1 MYCIASKEQIIEG
14 LQKAAGIIP
23 TRTGAAY
30 LRSLWLKAEAGALTL
45 MATDASIE
53 FTGTYAVN
61 VKEDGLIGVNGRAF
75 VDLVRKLP
83 QGDLCMRLDKET
95 GAFLLEQGRRSYKL
109 PVSDSAWFQPLSGF
123 PGDGAVTWSGDFFHE
138 IIDRVAFCISDDEAA
153 DAIACLC
160 LKPRADQRI
169 DACGLNG
176 HQFAVTTFAHDDLHA
191 SLPAEG
197 LLIQKKYVSELRK
210 WLATDEIELSITEK
224 RLFVRN
230 GDGRETISLPRSGH
244 TYPDYSTFLNRLSG
258 SDGAVSHLNLDR
270 RECQEA
276 LDRLSIFNTDND
288 RCTYFELHAQ
298 EAVLSAS
305 GQETGSA
312 TESLEVTYDGAIDR
326 IAFPTKNLMD
336 ILTHYQSEK
345 LDLTLTGPEGPCGIG
360 GSEDPDYSVLIM
372 PMKIVAQQ
380 YYEAE

>member
-1 MYCIASKEQIIEG
+1 MYCIVNKEQIIDG

-30 LRSLWLKAEAGALTL
+30 LRSLWLKAEAGSLTL

-53 FTGTYAVN
+53 FTGTYAVD
-61 VKEDGLIGVNGRAF
+61 VREEGLTGVNGRAF

-83 QGDLCMRLDKET
+83 QGELRLRLDKDS
-95 GAFLLEQGRRSYKL
+95 GALLLEQGRRSYKL
-109 PVSDSAWFQPLSGF
+109 PVSEAAWFQPLSAF
-123 PGDGAVTWSGDFFHE
+123 PAEGGVAWAGDFFQE
-138 IIDRVAFCISDDEAA
+138 TIDRVAFCISDDEAA

-160 LKPRADQRI
+160 LKPRSDKRI

-191 SLPAEG
+191 CLPAEG
-197 LLIQKKYVSELRK
+197 LLIQKKYVGELRK
-210 WLATDEIELSITEK
+210 WLATDEIEVNITEK
-224 RLFVRN
+224 RLFVRS
-230 GDGRETISLPRSGH
+230 GDGRETISVPRSGH
-244 TYPDYSTFLNRLSG
+244 TYPDYSAFLGRLSG
-258 SDGAVSHLNLDR
+258 AGGAVSHLHLDR
-270 RECQEA
+270 RECQDA

-288 RCTYFELHAQ
+288 RCTYFELHQQ
-298 EAVLSAS
+298 EVVLSAS

-312 TESLEVTYDGAIDR
+312 TESLEVTYDGSIER
-326 IAFPTKNLMD
+326 IAFPTRNLMD
-336 ILTHYQSEK
+336 ILTHYQSEN

-360 GSEDPDYSVLIM
+360 GGDDPDYTVLIM